1 MWMEGENEYGADG
14 GQGKARKVLL
24 KMAVCMALGEED
36 ISNAEEGRTT
46 HCQQKVQAVVSMEAV
61 FCQERKGRW
70 WLVDL
75 DSHEMALV
83 SSE

>member
-1 MWMEGENEYGADG
+1 MWMEARVRG
-14 GQGKARKVLL
+14 RKVLL
-24 KMAVCMALGEED
+24 KMAVCMLMRFTLGEED

>member
-1 MWMEGENEYGADG
+1 MELMEARVRG
-14 GQGKARKVLL
+14 RKVLL
-24 KMAVCMALGEED
+24 KMTACMLMQLALGEED
-36 ISNAEEGRTT
+36 ISSAEEGRTT